1 MKAKSRY
8 TAEQFFRK
16 AIFAEHQFA
25 VASKTLNCFWI
36 YGQRLKN
43 TLGSWFL
50 VKLLALE
57 LFPQKQIYWTP
68 FGGCLES
75 YFQLQFP
82 VHYEK
87 FFNFFTSSFYHM
99 ENKFK
104 RFKGKISWL
113 ISVWLMNWMSKYSF
127 LRAYVNSEAF
137 DL

>member
-1 MKAKSRY
+1 MKAMSRY

-43 TLGSWFL
+43 ALGSWFL
-50 VKLLALE
+50 IKLLALE

-82 VHYEK
+82 VHYFLRPLFTIWK
-87 FFNFFTSSFYHM
+87 TSSRGLKEKSVDWFPYDWWTGCQNIPFYGLMWIQKHSI
-99 ENKFK
+99 FK
-104 RFKGKISWL
+104 K
-113 ISVWLMNWMSKYSF
+113 SF
-127 LRAYVNSEAF
+127 
-137 DL
+137 